1 MHVKTHVSAWKI
13 MVSVIITS
21 ISNWL
26 LEKTELNSR
35 ISILDSLNS
44 YIIR

>member
-26 LEKTELNSR
+26 FGKQS
-35 ISILDSLNS
+35 
-44 YIIR
+44 

>member
-1 MHVKTHVSAWKI
+1 MYVKTHVSAWKI
-13 MVSVIITS
+13 MVSVVITS

-26 LEKTELNSR
+26 FRKQLNSR